1 MTLEIQLT
9 ESEALTLRQKAESI
23 GQDLPAYA
31 AELLRRDAA
40 RPIRTFEQIA
50 QDIEKRRGE
59 PLNMSEDEISEML
72 ETAKHE
78 MRAER
83 QQRAAQ

>member
-1 MTLEIQLT
+1 MTLAVQLT
-9 ESEALTLRQKAESI
+9 ESEALALRQKAESI

-40 RPIRTFEQIA
+40 TPIRTFEQIA
-50 QDIEKRRGE
+50 HDIEKRRGE
-59 PLNMSEDEISEML
+59 PLNMSEDEICEML

-78 MRAER
+78 VRAER
-83 QQRAAQ
+83 RQRTGQ